1 MPKFNQG
8 DLVKVSKDAGSKPSN
23 LYWASDYM
31 DKYRGK
37 HAIVNSYWY
46 HWRGFYIYTLSI
58 DNGTHYWVED
68 WLEKSFV
75 KDDFI
80 LEE

>member
-1 MPKFNQG
+1 MPSFNKG
-8 DLVKVSKDAGSKPSN
+8 DFVKITNDAGSKPSPI
-23 LYWASDYM
+23 YWASPDM

-37 HAIVNSYWY
+37 YAIVVDYWY
-46 HWRGFYIYTLSI
+46 HWRGFYVYTLNI
-58 DNGTHYWVED
+58 DRSSHYWVED
-68 WLEKSFV
+68 WLEKSFA

>member
-1 MPKFNQG
+1 MPKFNKG
-8 DLVKVSKDAGSKPSN
+8 DLVKISSDAGSKPSPI
-23 LYWASDYM
+23 YWASTYM
-31 DKYRGK
+31 SKYRGK
-37 HAIVNSYWY
+37 YAIVTGHWY
-46 HWRGFYIYTLSI
+46 HWRGFYIYNLNI
-58 DNGTHYWVED
+58 DRGNYYWVAD

>member
-1 MPKFNQG
+1 MPKFNKG
-8 DLVKVSKDAGSKPSN
+8 DLVKI
-23 LYWASDYM
+23 ASDADSRVSPVWWVSGDM
-31 DKYRGK
+31 DKHKGK
-37 HAIVNSYWY
+37 YAIVVDRWK
-46 HWRGFYIYTLSI
+46 HWRGIYVYTLNI
-58 DNGTHYWVED
+58 DGCRYYWEES

>member
-1 MPKFNQG
+1 MPKFNKG
-8 DLVKVSKDAGSKPSN
+8 DFVKISKDAGSKLS
-23 LYWASDYM
+23 YIRWASPYM

-37 HAIVNSYWY
+37 HAIVVDYWY
-46 HWRGFYIYTLSI
+46 HWRGFYVYTLNI
-58 DNGTHYWVED
+58 DKCSYYWVED
-68 WLEKSFV
+68 WLEKSFA